1 MQVTNTSSNATARL
15 LLGENSPLN
24 KATDIGDLSK
34 AAEIANTALQEIS
47 QDPKVDQSEKTKVK
61 TSLAINTYFI

>member
-1 MQVTNTSSNATARL
+1 MQVTNASSNATARL

-24 KATDIGDLSK
+24 KAIDIGDLSK

-47 QDPKVDQSEKTKVK
+47 QDPTVDQSKKTKVK
-61 TSLAINTYFI
+61 TSLAI